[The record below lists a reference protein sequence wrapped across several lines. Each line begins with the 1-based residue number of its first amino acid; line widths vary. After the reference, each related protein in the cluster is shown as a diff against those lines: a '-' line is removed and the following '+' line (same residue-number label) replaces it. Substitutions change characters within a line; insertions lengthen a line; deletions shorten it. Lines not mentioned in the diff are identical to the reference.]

1 MTPAQLRVLT
11 FLRRTR
17 NWHDIRELDQIK
29 LLHEDDIVVLP
40 SLVKT
45 DLVEYMI
52 QGNITLY
59 RARSE
64 MA

>member
-11 FLRRTR
+11 FLRKTR
-17 NWHDIRELDQIK
+17 NWHDICELDQIK

-40 SLVKT
+40 SLVKA
-45 DLVEYMI
+45 DLVEYMV